1 MVYDNSIFTRSF
13 YKFMKPYEI
22 TLRLLIIAE
31 NETEAREIFEDR
43 LQEHDYNDV
52 DVEIEEA

>member
-1 MVYDNSIFTRSF
+1 
-13 YKFMKPYEI
+13 MKPYEI